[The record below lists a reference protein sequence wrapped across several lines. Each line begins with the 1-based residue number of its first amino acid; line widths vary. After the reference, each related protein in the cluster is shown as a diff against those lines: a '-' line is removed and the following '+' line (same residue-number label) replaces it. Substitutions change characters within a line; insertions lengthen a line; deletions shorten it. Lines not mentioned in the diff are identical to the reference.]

1 MLVIFA
7 ALQIQKRI
15 EAMTIY
21 VNNEEIAQDMLEQE
35 LQMLVER
42 YRTELAPDEMQRREE
57 QIRDDAR
64 ENAIERMILIQ
75 QARREIE
82 DPDPEEVQEQ
92 FDHLLEQHGGAE
104 GFERQ
109 FRKDPGARDRI
120 KSRIADGIRLEQY
133 FDQICAE
140 MDSPGEDECRAYYEQ
155 NQEQYQF
162 PEMLRASHIVRSPEE
177 GQRPEQLIAEM
188 MNMRE
193 ELIKGAPFA
202 DMADSRS
209 QCDDNG
215 GDLGWFPRGQM
226 VPEFE
231 EVVFKMQPGEI
242 SDVFQTPFGF
252 HIVKLAERRP
262 GGLREFDDV
271 RYEIENLL
279 FDQKK
284 NERIGEVV
292 DELKKDSTI
301 VIEDEKGDQ

>member
-1 MLVIFA
+1 MNDLLTMLFCET
-7 ALQIQKRI
+7 RI
-15 EAMTIY
+15 HVLDRKLEREF
-21 VNNEEIAQDMLEQE
+21 EE
-35 LQMLVER
+35 
-42 YRTELAPDEMQRREE
+42 
-57 QIRDDAR
+57 
-64 ENAIERMILIQ
+64 
-75 QARREIE
+75 
-82 DPDPEEVQEQ
+82 
-92 FDHLLEQHGGAE
+92 LLEKHGGAE
-104 GFERQ
+104 QFQRE
-109 FRKDPGARDRI
+109 FRKNKGSEQKI
-120 KSRIADGIRLEQY
+120 KDRIADGLLLERY
-133 FDQICAE
+133 FDRICADVE
-140 MDSPGEDECRAYYEQ
+140 APGEEECRLFYES
-155 NQEQYQF
+155 NPARFEY
-162 PEMLRASHIVRSPEE
+162 PEMLRAAHIVRAPSA
-177 GQRPEQLIAEM
+177 EQAPQALIAEM